1 MAPHIFQ
8 DFSHFFFSTPSLII
22 TFLLLSL
29 STFPA
34 FSAAPLQATAACV
47 VQAATD
53 ILEVSSEAIETEVT
67 SEVEE
72 TLLATQHTY
81 RDRGSILQ

>member
-1 MAPHIFQ
+1 MTRYLPDLGNGYSKCHLYDT
-8 DFSHFFFSTPSLII
+8 DFCLLIAKAG
-22 TFLLLSL
+22 LV
-29 STFPA
+29 A
-34 FSAAPLQATAACV
+34 
-47 VQAATD
+47 QAATD
-53 ILEVSSEAIETEVT
+53 VLEVSSEAIETEVT

>member
-1 MAPHIFQ
+1 M
-8 DFSHFFFSTPSLII
+8 SL
-22 TFLLLSL
+22 TYDTTRDSL
-29 STFPA
+29 SQRGYRKVKCVK
-34 FSAAPLQATAACV
+34 LTAISTQPWDCESV

-53 ILEVSSEAIETEVT
+53 VLRVSRDAIETEVT